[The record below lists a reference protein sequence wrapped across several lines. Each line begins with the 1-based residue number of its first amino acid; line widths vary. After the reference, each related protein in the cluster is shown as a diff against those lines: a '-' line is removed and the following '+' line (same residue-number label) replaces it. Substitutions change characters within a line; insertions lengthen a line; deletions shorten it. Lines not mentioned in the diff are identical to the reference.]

1 MGTHSSHSQWM
12 DSVESIMTI
21 TLSELRDMIRKTVS
35 IGGVVFWVVA
45 ETDSIANPLD
55 LISSNGL
62 SRNEWESIMHNIF
75 ICRGFNVQQTQS
87 ILSRLSNRLASEKS
101 LSICLFS
108 GFPQD
113 NNTSHKRRLKNMLV
127 SQMELIVKQRGKPS
141 IISFILGPDSINSLS
156 SPQNIEAFLSF
167 INAYQNPS
175 REILSGEQNIMGK
188 STPTFRELVQLEKQL
203 WNNYTHSLSREEK
216 KRFERLF
223 NKALFL
229 SPAAGEMA
237 GKKDPLM
244 LMIMNI
250 FMEMESRIEKLEEE
264 HSGKIFPE
272 ER

>member
-1 MGTHSSHSQWM
+1 
-12 DSVESIMTI
+12 
-21 TLSELRDMIRKTVS
+21 
-35 IGGVVFWVVA
+35 
-45 ETDSIANPLD
+45 
-55 LISSNGL
+55 
-62 SRNEWESIMHNIF
+62 
-75 ICRGFNVQQTQS
+75 
-87 ILSRLSNRLASEKS
+87 
-101 LSICLFS
+101 
-108 GFPQD
+108 
-113 NNTSHKRRLKNMLV
+113 
-127 SQMELIVKQRGKPS
+127 
-141 IISFILGPDSINSLS
+141 
-156 SPQNIEAFLSF
+156 
-167 INAYQNPS
+167 
-175 REILSGEQNIMGK
+175 MGK